1 VKLRPELDVT
11 EHLLLLGRKGVG
23 KTTLAQRIVSRAAA
37 DGQLCFFV
45 RAIKYRNDFG
55 KMLQL
60 AVAPFSSRSTK
71 ELVETAEQ
79 CAAPILVVL
88 DGVDR
93 ISDDLREDLLSGAA
107 GFFER
112 HRCTVVVTASS
123 GVTLPPNIRGATMV
137 VPELSFEERQKIYR
151 HYASAGAPELDVSA
165 FPTPQ
170 DLKVAGQAAAKLPKN
185 ATPSRVCDAY
195 IRLQLGIEI
204 ASLGGLTGAKDLVLL
219 GPDIFLA
226 AYCQRHALLRLDI
239 EAREAKGRR
248 FEKCPRSVQACHPGD
263 ARLVP

>member
-45 RAIKYRNDFG
+45 RASKYRNDFG

-93 ISDDLREDLLSGAA
+93 ISDDLREDLLLVG
-107 GFFER
+107 
-112 HRCTVVVTASS
+112 
-123 GVTLPPNIRGATMV
+123 LPVFSN
-137 VPELSFEERQKIYR
+137 
-151 HYASAGAPELDVSA
+151 
-165 FPTPQ
+165 
-170 DLKVAGQAAAKLPKN
+170 
-185 ATPSRVCDAY
+185 
-195 IRLQLGIEI
+195 
-204 ASLGGLTGAKDLVLL
+204 
-219 GPDIFLA
+219 DI
-226 AYCQRHALLRLDI
+226 
-239 EAREAKGRR
+239 
-248 FEKCPRSVQACHPGD
+248 V
-263 ARLVP
+263 ARLL